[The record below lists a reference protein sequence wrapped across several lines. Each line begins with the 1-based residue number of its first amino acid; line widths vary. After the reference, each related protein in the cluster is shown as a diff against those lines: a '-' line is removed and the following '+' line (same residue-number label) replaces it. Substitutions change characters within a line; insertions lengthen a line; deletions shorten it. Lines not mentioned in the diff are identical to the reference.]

1 MPIGSP
7 PSNFNPTGRAQT
19 PHCQPLSVAS
29 QAGEAP
35 AKLEL
40 PPPLHES
47 HAINIPVLT
56 AGFAVLSAVAL
67 RAFHLGGQSLWY
79 DEGYTAL
86 ASKLSLANLLLF
98 VKSDTYPP
106 LYPLLQHGW
115 VLLFGDSEVAM
126 RGVSAF
132 CGILSV
138 PVFCVFAKKALKDNA
153 AVALAIWLFSFSILQ
168 VWYSREAR
176 TYELASFLALVSLAA
191 LVFFLERKTKWL
203 FATIVAAMAASLYA
217 HNMMFFY
224 VFALNVFWLT
234 YPSERGWK
242 ERTKEALLADAL
254 AAILYLPWVPS
265 LLQQMSV
272 VERGFWIPKPTI
284 STLLQTLRLLAGFSV
299 DYLSALTTRLGLLP
313 ASFASLFILCGI
325 SLLCA
330 ALLVGGLWSIPR
342 TEKTRMASFCSY
354 GLLPLLA
361 VFVLSRLSRP
371 LYIDRVFIASS
382 VVAPIVLAFPLAAQ
396 RTRKGRIL
404 YGALGSVLAV
414 VTALSGIGYLRNH
427 PKQDWRGAIA
437 SLLSIH
443 EDDRLVVFM
452 PTAGELLFDYYGPKQ
467 AGGTRLSSH
476 IGLPSSRLERFP
488 PQLGATSGPTDITP
502 LKAALESRDYREID
516 LVVSPESGPDMEPLV
531 DRYLKQS
538 FQYFSEQS
546 FNEVRLIR
554 FRKRSR

>member
-1 MPIGSP
+1 M
-7 PSNFNPTGRAQT
+7 T
-19 PHCQPLSVAS
+19 
-29 QAGEAP
+29 
-35 AKLEL
+35 
-40 PPPLHES
+40 
-47 HAINIPVLT
+47 IPVLT
-56 AGFAVLSAVAL
+56 VGLALLSAVAL

-115 VLLFGDSEVAM
+115 VLLFGDSEAAM

-132 CGILSV
+132 CGILSL
-138 PVFCVFAKKALKDNA
+138 PVFCVFAKKALKDNVA
-153 AVALAIWLFSFSILQ
+153 AALAVWLFSFSILQ

-191 LVFFLERKTKWL
+191 LLFFLEKKTKWL
-203 FATIVAAMAASLYA
+203 FAIIVTSMAASLYA

-224 VFALNVFWLT
+224 VLALNVFWLT

-242 ERTKEALLADAL
+242 ERVKEALLADTL

-265 LLQQMSV
+265 LLHQMSV
-272 VERGFWIPKPTI
+272 VEGGFWIPKPTI
-284 STLLQTLRLLAGFSV
+284 STLLGTLRLLAGFSV

-313 ASFASLFILCGI
+313 AGFASLCILSGI

-330 ALLVGGLWSIPR
+330 ALLVGGFWGVPR
-342 TEKTRMASFCSY
+342 TEKTRIASFWFY
-354 GLLPLLA
+354 GLLPLLV

-396 RTRKGRIL
+396 SARKGRML

-414 VTALSGIGYLRNH
+414 ATALSGIGYLRNH
-427 PKQDWRGAIA
+427 PKEDWRGAIA

-443 EDDRLVVFM
+443 EGDRLVVFV
-452 PTAGELLFDYYGPKQ
+452 PTAGELLFHYYGPKL
-467 AGGTRLSSH
+467 ARGTRLSSH

-502 LKAALESRDYREID
+502 LKAAVESRDFAEID
-516 LVVSPESGPDMEPLV
+516 LVVAPQSGPDMEPLV
-531 DRYLKQS
+531 DRYLEQS
-538 FQYFSEQS
+538 FQYYREQN
-546 FNEVRLIR
+546 FNEVRVIR
-554 FRKRSR
+554 FKKRSR